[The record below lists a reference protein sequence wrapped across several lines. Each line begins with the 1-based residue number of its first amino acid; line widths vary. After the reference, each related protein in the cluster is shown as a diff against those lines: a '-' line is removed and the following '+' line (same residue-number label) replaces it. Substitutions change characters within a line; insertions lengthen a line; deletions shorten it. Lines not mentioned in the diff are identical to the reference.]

1 MNRYGVPQDLFVS
14 GTAIFSPAGEYS
26 GQNLLL
32 RTLVESDYTIDDK
45 LTGYQKS
52 IVNYLMQICG
62 DNEETEIKELLMD
75 YYLAYLKQL
84 YNFVYRTGG
93 GHLGLL
99 FLENLG
105 QTTKERQWQFQFDP
119 KSLPTYAEYSLDVLR
134 EELPILVE
142 TAKRFAS
149 QLTDEKSVEAEVQAI
164 SAQFSEAVHRNV
176 AYYIKKK

>member
-1 MNRYGVPQDLFVS
+1 VS

-99 FLENLG
+99 FLETLD
-105 QTTKERQWQFQFDP
+105 KPP
-119 KSLPTYAEYSLDVLR
+119 KSVNGSSSSIRKACQRMRSILSVYCRKSCLSCWKWPNASLPS
-134 EELPILVE
+134 
-142 TAKRFAS
+142 
-149 QLTDEKSVEAEVQAI
+149 
-164 SAQFSEAVHRNV
+164 
-176 AYYIKKK
+176 